1 MKKILSFAIM
11 SFLVSQGLFAEDNS
25 LKKERIG
32 LDFTIPTSQSAS
44 IGGRLH
50 VDDLL
55 ALQMEFEFGYQV
67 EDTKDNQVE
76 GGGVGLGLYVNSYLR
91 NRRAAPYIKGGLSF
105 AKNFGD
111 LHKGDDDIHLTLASG
126 LGVSYFVTKEFAIGG
141 EVLLALPVAPAI
153 KIGTTTTQMFATFY
167 F

>member
-1 MKKILSFAIM
+1 MKKILSFVIM
-11 SFLVSQGLFAEDNS
+11 SFLVSQSLFAGDNS
-25 LKKERIG
+25 LKKERFG
-32 LDFTIPTSQSAS
+32 LDFTIPTSLSAS

-50 VDDLL
+50 VDDLV
-55 ALQMEFEFGYQV
+55 ALQMEFGFGYQV

-76 GGGVGLGLYVNSYLR
+76 GGGVRLGLYVNNYLR
-91 NRRAAPYIKGGLSF
+91 DRRAAPYIKGGVSF

-111 LHKGDDDIHLTLASG
+111 LNENNDDIYITLASG